1 MERKKL
7 FAILIS
13 LVIALIVTL
22 VIVRASNAKYV
33 QASKTVTAYRAVGL
47 IPARTPVQQNQ
58 VEEVQ
63 VHPTSLDGLAKDVV
77 GKSLLTKVM
86 PGNLIYQNEISQTPE
101 SLKPGW
107 VSVTVPVTLASSG
120 DATAGDMVDV
130 YTAGGNNN
138 QPANRLVG
146 DVEVLGVLDSGGNY
160 VTVGSDSGV
169 ADVIKNGAN
178 KVPAAAT
185 LMVPAEKAQE
195 IVTNAKQPGVHLV
208 RVK

>member
-22 VIVRASNAKYV
+22 VIIRASNAKYV
-33 QASKTVTAYRAVGL
+33 QASKTVKAYKAVGF
-47 IPARTPVQQNQ
+47 IPARTPVQKNQ

-63 VHPTSLDGLAKDVV
+63 VPTSLDGLAQDVR
-77 GKSLLTKVM
+77 GKSLLTSVM
-86 PGNLIYQNEISQTPE
+86 PGNLIYQNEVSQTPE
-101 SLKPGW
+101 NLKPGW
-107 VSVTVPVTLASSG
+107 VSVTVPVSLASSG
-120 DATAGDMVDV
+120 DATAGDTVDV

-138 QPANRLVG
+138 QAANKLVG

-169 ADVIKNGAN
+169 AGAIKNGAN

-185 LMVPAEKAQE
+185 LMVPVEKAQDV
-195 IVTNAKQPGVHLV
+195 VTNAKQPGVHLV